1 MNSPVA
7 NGLFVFVLGMLVIFF
22 GMIIIVLSVTICGKI
37 MNKTTEPKKKE
48 EPKVVEQPE
57 VVESVSS
64 ESEEIPTHIKA
75 AIVAAISAYYFN
87 QKSECDFI
95 VRKIRRF

>member
-1 MNSPVA
+1 MDNPIV
-7 NGLFVFVLGMLVIFF
+7 NGLFVLVLGILVIFI
-22 GMIIIVLSVTICGKI
+22 GMITIVLSVTICGKI
-37 MNKTTEPKKKE
+37 MNKTTEPKKNE
-48 EPKVVEQPE
+48 QLKVVEQPK

-87 QKSECDFI
+87 QKSDCDFI